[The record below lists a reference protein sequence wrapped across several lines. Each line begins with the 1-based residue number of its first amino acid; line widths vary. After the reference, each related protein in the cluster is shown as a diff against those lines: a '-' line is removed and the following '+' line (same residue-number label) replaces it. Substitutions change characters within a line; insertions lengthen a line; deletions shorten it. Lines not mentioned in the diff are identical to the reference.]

1 MTKFLYIFICLL
13 FAVNFWD
20 LAVIMNVL
28 TADIMLAL
36 SWIWILSGIYFFN
49 ENKRRKALN
58 SFRYNKP
65 VVYILLGVF
74 ISMFSALYFGGQAFM
89 TTLVA
94 QRSIYTFMLL
104 PVILFVQPTEKDI
117 VKALKWISIGTIIV
131 WILVHVK
138 NDLIKLDKDKI
149 EQFDIENKDIS
160 AKLEFYVN
168 GIHLVVIYI
177 YFKIYEYIKKF
188 SWPTFIEASLLIIFL
203 VLYQNRSM
211 ILGVIPVFLYSM
223 YRFKSHYKTSIL
235 VMVSIAVV
243 VGIIYTTDVWLLMIT
258 NTQNNLGESD
268 YNRWMA
274 LYYYFGEYSSN
285 WFCYVFG
292 NGYPSGGNSPL
303 GNLMWANFTKGI
315 FSSDLGMIGMWV
327 DYGIIPLIAMYST
340 IISILRHEYFPLY
353 LKFICLHILFVPTI
367 FHFWSNPGI
376 SFFVILIYLRAYYIE
391 QNRNLIRDVRNYN
404 SEL

>member
-1 MTKFLYIFICLL
+1 
-13 FAVNFWD
+13 
-20 LAVIMNVL
+20 
-28 TADIMLAL
+28 
-36 SWIWILSGIYFFN
+36 
-49 ENKRRKALN
+49 
-58 SFRYNKP
+58 
-65 VVYILLGVF
+65 
-74 ISMFSALYFGGQAFM
+74 
-89 TTLVA
+89 
-94 QRSIYTFMLL
+94 
-104 PVILFVQPTEKDI
+104 
-117 VKALKWISIGTIIV
+117 
-131 WILVHVK
+131 
-138 NDLIKLDKDKI
+138 
-149 EQFDIENKDIS
+149 
-160 AKLEFYVN
+160 
-168 GIHLVVIYI
+168 
-177 YFKIYEYIKKF
+177 
-188 SWPTFIEASLLIIFL
+188 
-203 VLYQNRSM
+203 
-211 ILGVIPVFLYSM
+211 
-223 YRFKSHYKTSIL
+223 
-235 VMVSIAVV
+235 